1 MKGMFHIFKLNSQ
14 SDDIDK
20 ISHDQIEIFWRAN
33 TKSWL
38 GKGQLNSKRIYEVI
52 GSPKGQSANQ
62 ELQGFLPYQT
72 NKDRSTFFGDFL
84 VSVGRF
90 FLAMILVCLVGQKSL

>member
-38 GKGQLNSKRIYEVI
+38 GKGQLNSE
-52 GSPKGQSANQ
+52 
-62 ELQGFLPYQT
+62 
-72 NKDRSTFFGDFL
+72 
-84 VSVGRF
+84 
-90 FLAMILVCLVGQKSL
+90 